1 MHYVVALLFCLQ
13 VYFTIYSYITEE
25 DIISY
30 SSFFLKQI
38 ICPADRFPAFDCSPA
53 SCTLKMSCTT

>member
-1 MHYVVALLFCLQ
+1 MYYVVALIFCLQ

-30 SSFFLKQI
+30 SSFFLNRSFAQLTVSLPLI
-38 ICPADRFPAFDCSPA
+38 AVLPPAH
-53 SCTLKMSCTT
+53 